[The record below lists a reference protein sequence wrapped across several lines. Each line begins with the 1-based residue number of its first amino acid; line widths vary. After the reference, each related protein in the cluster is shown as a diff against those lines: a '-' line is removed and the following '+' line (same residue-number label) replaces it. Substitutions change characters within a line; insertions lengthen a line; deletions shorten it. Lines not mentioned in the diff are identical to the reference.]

1 MIMKKQYMYPKV
13 DVRELNTSEL
23 MHASGTSPGLPPGPG
38 MGTAPERRTEV
49 F

>member
-23 MHASGTSPGLPPGPG
+23 MHASGTSPNVPPGPG
-38 MGTAPERRTEV
+38 TQAPRRKTEV